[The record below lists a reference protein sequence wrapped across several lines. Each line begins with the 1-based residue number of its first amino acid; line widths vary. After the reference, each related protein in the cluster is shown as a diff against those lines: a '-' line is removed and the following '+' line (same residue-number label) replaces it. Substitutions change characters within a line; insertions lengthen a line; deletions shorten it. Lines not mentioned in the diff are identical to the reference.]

1 MEEKI
6 IIFLQSRSSKFLD
19 LFFQGVSYLASWI
32 GAIFLFIVIL
42 LFVNKKFGLTFGLG
56 MLCSIGLNYILK
68 TLIARPR
75 PYVAN
80 QNIIDKLTTI
90 GYSFPSGHMVSVT
103 FMVLAI
109 LLLIKYLPKTKKYK
123 YLSKKWVKIVFY
135 LIAVLFIIL
144 TAISRMYLGQ
154 HFLSD
159 IIGGVLIAILCFKI
173 TLLIYKKIEK
183 NKA

>member
-1 MEEKI
+1 
-6 IIFLQSRSSKFLD
+6 
-19 LFFQGVSYLASWI
+19 
-32 GAIFLFIVIL
+32 
-42 LFVNKKFGLTFGLG
+42 
-56 MLCSIGLNYILK
+56 
-68 TLIARPR
+68 
-75 PYVAN
+75 
-80 QNIIDKLTTI
+80 
-90 GYSFPSGHMVSVT
+90 MVSVT